1 MNKVQDVVQI
11 RPPHGFAEP
20 PADGAVPA
28 TAAAPSH
35 SASAAEAAKSRRG
48 RKNSGA
54 VVPHSIA
61 IDTGPM
67 GESRCEFGS
76 PLIPALSI
84 VVRRRRIMKEPN
96 HIIFRIYSNPICLL
110 N

>member
-11 RPPHGFAEP
+11 HPPHGFAEP
-20 PADGAVPA
+20 PADGAVPSA
-28 TAAAPSH
+28 AAAAAPSH
-35 SASAAEAAKSRRG
+35 SAAAAKSRRG

-67 GESRCEFGS
+67 GESGCGFCS
-76 PLIPALSI
+76 PLIPAFVLSS
-84 VVRRRRIMKEPN
+84 EGGG
-96 HIIFRIYSNPICLL
+96 S
-110 N
+110 